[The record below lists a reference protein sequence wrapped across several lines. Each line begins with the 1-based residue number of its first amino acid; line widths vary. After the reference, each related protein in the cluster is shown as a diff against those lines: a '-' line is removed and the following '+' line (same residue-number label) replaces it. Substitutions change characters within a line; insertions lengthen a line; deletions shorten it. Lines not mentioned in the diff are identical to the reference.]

1 LNGILG
7 MADLLTATAIDD
19 EQKSY
24 VEAVRAS
31 GQSLG
36 SLIEDLLDL
45 SRIESGKLDVV
56 SEPFAIASLVE
67 GVVELLA
74 PRAHAKGLEITSF
87 IAPDVPAEMMG
98 DAARLRQVLLNVAG
112 NPVKFTGRGGVGLR
126 VAREG
131 RALAI
136 SVADTGPGVPFDRRE
151 AIFHDFEQGDD
162 SIARQHGGSGLGL
175 AISRRLIERMGGT
188 LRPAQSGE
196 AGSTLPFRCRLRV
209 MRRARS
215 RMRAC
220 PANPSSSSRRR
231 VSRRLI
237 LASGLRLAAAMLL
250 MPGVKGKRWR
260 SSRARARRGKPC
272 SSIARSARVR
282 SYRSLKR
289 RAPPASAACSS
300 CSRRPSD
307 GR

>member
-1 LNGILG
+1 MNGILG

-24 VEAVRAS
+24 VEAIRAS

-112 NPVKFTGRGGVGLR
+112 NAVKFTERGGVGLR

-162 SIARQHGGSGLGL
+162 SIAPAWRQWPRARHFAAPHRAHGRDASSGAIGGSRQHV
-175 AISRRLIERMGGT
+175 AISLPLAGDAA
-188 LRPAQSGE
+188 RPQPDASMSGE
-196 AGSTLPFRCRLRV
+196 PVLIISP
-209 MRRARS
+209 S
-215 RMRAC
+215 RFET
-220 PANPSSSSRRR
+220 P
-231 VSRRLI
+231 
-237 LASGLRLAAAMLL
+237 
-250 MPGVKGKRWR
+250 
-260 SSRARARRGKPC
+260 
-272 SSIARSARVR
+272 
-282 SYRSLKR
+282 
-289 RAPPASAACSS
+289 
-300 CSRRPSD
+300 
-307 GR
+307 